1 MKEGKFMGHRVL
13 SSGKIFGKR
22 NPNVTLKS
30 YFSHGKLAFK
40 INRETHYLHRI
51 VAEVFKLDG
60 FVKDD
65 KSQIVLFKDGDSS
78 NCSLDNLY
86 IQSLED
92 RMNEVRQEMVLNLGR
107 GAKTS
112 MYSYVYAKGDKW
124 VGKYKGKYLG
134 TFDNED
140 DAYFAV
146 EEHRKSVE
154 MVPLHKFDGLY
165 KVNRFG
171 DILSVRYNKV
181 LSQGAFDGSVSLT
194 DKDGKRVKRSI
205 GLLTYNS
212 FNRKNPVKKVTH
224 LDGDVMNNM
233 LVNLKPEKR

>member
-1 MKEGKFMGHRVL
+1 MKEEKFMGHRVL

-22 NPNVTLKS
+22 NPNVTLKP
-30 YFSHGKLAFK
+30 YLSHGKLAFK

-65 KSQIVLFKDGDSS
+65 KSQIVLFKDGDSK

-86 IQSLED
+86 VQSVED
-92 RMNEVRQEMVLNLGR
+92 RSNDLMADKTLTLGR
-107 GAKTS
+107 GYKTS
-112 MYSYVYAKGDKW
+112 IYPYVYAKGDRW
-124 VGKYKGKYLG
+124 VCSYRGKYLG
-134 TFDNED
+134 TFENED
-140 DAYFAV
+140 EAHFTV
-146 EEHRKSVE
+146 EEHRKLVE
-154 MVPLHKFDGLY
+154 MVHLYKFDGLY

-181 LSQGAFDGSVSLT
+181 LSQGSFDGSVSLT
-194 DKDGKRVKRSI
+194 GKDGKRVKRSI

-224 LDGDVMNNM
+224 IDGDVMNNM

>member
-1 MKEGKFMGHRVL
+1 L
-13 SSGKIFGKR
+13 
-22 NPNVTLKS
+22 
-30 YFSHGKLAFK
+30 SHGKLAFK
-40 INRETHYLHRI
+40 INGETHYLHRI
-51 VAEVFKLDG
+51 VAEVFKMDG
-60 FVKDD
+60 FDKTD
-65 KSQIVLFKDGDSS
+65 KSLLVLFKDGDST

-86 IQSLED
+86 VQRAED
-92 RMNEVRQEMVLNLGR
+92 RSNDLMADKTLTLGR
-107 GAKTS
+107 GFKTS
-112 MYSYVYAKGDKW
+112 IYPYVYAKRDRW
-124 VGKYKGKYLG
+124 VCSYKGKYLG
-134 TFDNED
+134 TFDDED
-140 DAYFAV
+140 SAHFAA
-146 EEHRKSVE
+146 EKHRQLVE
-154 MVPLHKFDGLY
+154 MVPLYKFDGLY

-224 LDGDVMNNM
+224 IDGDVMNNF